1 VSPTRL
7 AECSGD
13 GHESTAEAPFPE
25 LPLMG
30 DKVDVVTAVIPQTLG
45 PLAMRTREVRFDQV
59 DAHRQEIP
67 HRDIR
72 PWPNPPRPFRIGRIT
87 PLGNEMG
94 IGRFPPRGFLTLG
107 VLSLAATAVFIV
119 RAISIDATGER
130 IISAIVFG
138 AMGVL
143 WLVAY
148 RSIGG
153 PK

>member
-1 VSPTRL
+1 
-7 AECSGD
+7 
-13 GHESTAEAPFPE
+13 
-25 LPLMG
+25 
-30 DKVDVVTAVIPQTLG
+30 
-45 PLAMRTREVRFDQV
+45 
-59 DAHRQEIP
+59 
-67 HRDIR
+67 
-72 PWPNPPRPFRIGRIT
+72 
-87 PLGNEMG
+87 MG

>member
-1 VSPTRL
+1 
-7 AECSGD
+7 
-13 GHESTAEAPFPE
+13 
-25 LPLMG
+25 
-30 DKVDVVTAVIPQTLG
+30 
-45 PLAMRTREVRFDQV
+45 
-59 DAHRQEIP
+59 
-67 HRDIR
+67 
-72 PWPNPPRPFRIGRIT
+72 
-87 PLGNEMG
+87 
-94 IGRFPPRGFLTLG
+94 
-107 VLSLAATAVFIV
+107 LSLAATAVFIV